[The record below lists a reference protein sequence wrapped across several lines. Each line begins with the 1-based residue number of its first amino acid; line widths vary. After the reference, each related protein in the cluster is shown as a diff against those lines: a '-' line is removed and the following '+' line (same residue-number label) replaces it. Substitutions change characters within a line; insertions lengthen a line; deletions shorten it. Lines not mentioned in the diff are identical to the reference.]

1 MFPSAS
7 AASMVVRAA
16 ARCTTIR
23 KQMIRVAGGATTR
36 YLTLLPAGSVR
47 SFPTRDPISYAV
59 QTSEHD
65 DDDHTERRALIPRT
79 ERAMSP
85 GRVRRFATTSSLV
98 DATIVPEYNGIWTE
112 KQISFDEDYDEWNL
126 HGPPPPATQSDLG
139 QVDGID
145 PVLVEYGTD
154 VEAAARSLFSTTIR
168 TGFEYDTD
176 YDMISTTIEN
186 EVSGDDE

>member
-1 MFPSAS
+1 
-7 AASMVVRAA
+7 MVVRAA
-16 ARCTTIR
+16 ARGTMVR

-36 YLTLLPAGSVR
+36 CLTLPAGSVR
-47 SFPTRDPISYAV
+47 SFPTRDPILYDV

-65 DDDHTERRALIPRT
+65 DDDHIERRALIPRR

-85 GRVRRFATTSSLV
+85 GQVRRFATNSLV
-98 DATIVPEYNGIWTE
+98 DAAIVPEYDGIWTG

-145 PVLVEYGTD
+145 PILVEYATD
-154 VEAAARSLFSTTIR
+154 VEAAARSLFSTTLL
-168 TGFEYDTD
+168 TGFEYDFD
-176 YDMISTTIEN
+176 YDMISTTVESI
-186 EVSGDDE
+186 VIDDYE